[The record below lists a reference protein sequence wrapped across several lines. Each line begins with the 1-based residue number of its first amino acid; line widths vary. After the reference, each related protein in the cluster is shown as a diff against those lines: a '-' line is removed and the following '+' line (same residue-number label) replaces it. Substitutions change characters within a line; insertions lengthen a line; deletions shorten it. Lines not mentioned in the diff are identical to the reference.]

1 MELIIVQKDSPEWEY
16 MWSWLENHPV
26 NKDIEEPRVA
36 LHEGEAWQYMG
47 SFKNKDKVV
56 HEFRHR
62 KHPVTNNRYTAS
74 VSGSDDFTNEQIEDS
89 LRIK

>member
-1 MELIIVQKDSPEWEY
+1 MELVIVQKDSPEWEY
-16 MWSWLENHPV
+16 MWNWLENHPV
-26 NKDIEEPRVA
+26 NQGLEEPRVA

-62 KHPVTNNRYTAS
+62 NHPVTSNRYTAS
-74 VSGSDDFTNEQIEDS
+74 VSGSDDFTNEQIEDT
-89 LRIK
+89 LKIK